1 MSENY
6 LSSIIHTIRKV
17 FALPQKNA
25 SSISKLWKRANSGTT
40 SADQI
45 LDEFVKLLETLQV
58 MPTDQSKSSY
68 KSTSMIELLGDY
80 RPKSILDIGAG
91 SGIILQSIGQEYDLP
106 KSKMFGVELK
116 EINNSNIT
124 PLRYTSD
131 MSIPLP
137 DKSIDVVIMMSVL
150 HHIPPEY
157 RSKTLSEV
165 QRIASDDC
173 RIIIREHDGDGT
185 PEFWMFLQFV
195 HYVWYVA
202 YNENYDP
209 LFLMSKSELI
219 DTLGEYGFTRIG
231 EKNTIHRNPQKIYE
245 IMFTRQS

>member
-25 SSISKLWKRANSGTT
+25 STISKLWKRANSGTVP
-40 SADQI
+40 ADQI
-45 LDEFVKLLETLQV
+45 LDEFVVLLKTLQV

-68 KSTSMIELLGDY
+68 KATSMVELLGDY

-91 SGIILQSIGQEYDLP
+91 SGIILQSIGKEYGLH

-116 EINNSNIT
+116 EITNPNIT
-124 PLRYTSD
+124 SLKYTSD

-137 DKSIDVVIMMSVL
+137 DKSIDVIMMMSVL
-150 HHIPPEY
+150 HHIPPEN
-157 RSKTLSEV
+157 RPKVMSEV
-165 QRIASDDC
+165 QRIASDNC
-173 RIIIREHDGDGT
+173 RIVIREHDGDDT
-185 PEFWMFLQFV
+185 LEFWMFLQFV

-202 YNENYDP
+202 YSEHCDP
-209 LFLMSKSELI
+209 LFLMPKTELI
-219 DTLGEYGFTRIG
+219 NMFSNYGFVRVG
-231 EKNTIHRNPQKIYE
+231 EKNTMHRNPQKIYE